1 MYECQSKNINLT
13 LQITCVSLYY
23 FKFKFSFGLV
33 KCEVFFHV
41 ENVSS
46 YKGNFRQNGL
56 SQHTGGIKKGVD
68 KGA

>member
-1 MYECQSKNINLT
+1 MLIFTTINL
-13 LQITCVSLYY
+13 
-23 FKFKFSFGLV
+23 SFRLAWC

-46 YKGNFRQNGL
+46 YKGNFKQNGL